1 MADSEHNT
9 EPVYDLTTTT
19 QAHTAPANAGHEP
32 VNPMEISGQMVLWTW
47 IVFAVMLVVLYKVA
61 WKPILAALD
70 AREQDI
76 QDSIDHAT
84 QLREELDD
92 IENVRA
98 KIITDADEKSRTVLE
113 AARKGAKEQARII
126 EAQAREEAQIM
137 AENASREIEI
147 SRAKAEDSLRI
158 ESAAWARDLA
168 GKLIDENLDDEKN
181 RALTDKLIQEL

>member
-9 EPVYDLTTTT
+9 EPTHDLTPTT
-19 QAHTAPANAGHEP
+19 QAHTAPANDGHTE

-47 IVFAVMLVVLYKVA
+47 IVFAVMLVVLYKLA

-70 AREQDI
+70 AREKDI

-84 QLREELDD
+84 ELREELDD

-98 KIITDADEKSRTVLE
+98 KTIADADEKSRAVLE

-137 AENASREIEI
+137 AENASREIET
-147 SRAKAEDSLRI
+147 SRARAEDALRI
-158 ESAAWARDLA
+158 ESAAWARELA

-181 RALTDKLIQEL
+181 RALTDQLIRDL